1 MTKSKKT
8 ISIFAVLLAA
18 ALWGT
23 AGIFVRNVEGS
34 LTEMQLVFGRALIST
49 ILIGGIMLIKDKSLF
64 KIKLKDIWLFVCL
77 GLFSIVA
84 FNFCYYK
91 TMSLASL
98 SVAAV
103 LLYTAPFFVII
114 ISALFFKEKITLR
127 KTVSLF
133 VAFVGCLFVSGFL
146 ESGGKVSG
154 KAIVFGL
161 LTGLGYGLY
170 TVFGGML
177 IRKGYSTF
185 TINFYAFLVAAL
197 VCLPIIGLNGF
208 KTICYSGNKLL
219 IVLGMALFNTVIP
232 YLLYSFGLKTI
243 NGSNALIMATLEPV
257 VATLVG
263 TFIFGED
270 ITVYG
275 VIGIALVLLAVIILN
290 IGASDKISLK
300 ANAKINLSLYITGKR
315 EDGYHTLDG
324 IMQSVSLF
332 DKVTVKK
339 QKNIAVFCKGLDIAE
354 TDNIAYK
361 AANLFFEKAK
371 INGGALIT
379 VKKNIPAVAG
389 LGGGSADAAAVLVGL
404 NKLYGDIVSD
414 AELLKIAVKLGAD
427 VPFFIKGGTARAEGI
442 GEKLTQIDANPT
454 LYFVIAKADTK
465 PSTKEMYE
473 RLDNSPYLKPKTEK
487 LITALKQNDFEGIT
501 ENTENCFGLL
511 YKNSEILKFS
521 KAHNLPCSLSGSG
534 PCFFMSFNNKKEAKA
549 VIKKLKAEGI
559 TALLAKPLKSSITE

>member
-1 MTKSKKT
+1 MTKNKKT
-8 ISIFAVLLAA
+8 ISIFSVLLAA
-18 ALWGT
+18 VLWGT
-23 AGIFVRNVEGS
+23 AGIFVRIVEDN

-49 ILIGGIMLIKDKSLF
+49 ILIGAIMLIKDKSLF
-64 KIKLKDIWLFVCL
+64 KIKLNDIWLFVCL

-114 ISALFFKEKITLR
+114 ISALFFKERITLR
-127 KTVSLF
+127 KTISLL
-133 VAFVGCLFVSGFL
+133 VAFVGCIFVSGFL
-146 ESGGKVSG
+146 ESGGNVSG

-161 LTGLGYGLY
+161 LTGFGYGLY

-177 IRKGYSTF
+177 IKRGYSTF

-197 VCLPIIGLNGF
+197 ACLPLIGLNGL

-219 IVLGMALFNTVIP
+219 IVLGMALFNTVTP

-263 TFIFGED
+263 TFIFGEA

-275 VIGIALVLLAVIILN
+275 IIGIALVLLAVIILN
-290 IGASDKISLK
+290 IGASVKISLK
-300 ANAKINLSLYITGKR
+300 ASAKINLSLYITGKR

-324 IMQSVSLF
+324 VMQSVSLF
-332 DKVTVKK
+332 DKVTIKK
-339 QKNIAVFCKGLDIAE
+339 QKGIVVFCKGLDIAE
-354 TDNIAYK
+354 KDNIAYK
-361 AANLFFEKAK
+361 AAILFFESANLDGGAK
-371 INGGALIT
+371 ITIS
-379 VKKNIPAVAG
+379 KNIPAVAG

-404 NKLYGDIVSD
+404 NKLYGEVLNEN
-414 AELLKIAVKLGAD
+414 ELLKIALKLGAD

-442 GEKLTQIDANPT
+442 GEKLTKINVNPT
-454 LYFVIAKADTK
+454 LYYIIVKADTK

-473 RLDNSPYLKPKTEK
+473 KLDSSPYLKPKTEK
-487 LITALKQNDFEGIT
+487 LISALKQNSFENIIN
-501 ENTENCFGLL
+501 NTENCFAAL
-511 YKNSEILKFS
+511 YKDSKILEFAE
-521 KAHNLPCSLSGSG
+521 AHNIPCCLSGSG
-534 PCFFMSFNNKKEAKA
+534 PSFFMTFSSKKKAKA
-549 VIKKLKAEGI
+549 VSRELDENGIKAYI
-559 TALLAKPLKSSITE
+559 VKSTKKSITE